1 MKIFMGLLIIACLA
15 FPVFSQD
22 QNQRT
27 DYTELGEPLEAAI
40 SRSTEMLASFDSW
53 SNNDENT
60 KMYSSF
66 RKRYD
71 DLVVALRESEAR
83 MGLLFRTYSRA
94 DYVKKERDLYDGL
107 LTQLKTVKSEYDNWL
122 STVQ

>member
-1 MKIFMGLLIIACLA
+1 MKIFMGFFIFACLA
-15 FPVFSQD
+15 FPVFSQT

-27 DYTELGEPLEAAI
+27 DYTELGEPLETEI
-40 SRSTEMLASFDSW
+40 SRSTDMLASFDSW

-60 KMYSSF
+60 KMYSAF

-71 DLVVALRESEAR
+71 DLVIALRESEAR

-94 DYVKKERDLYDGL
+94 DHVKIERDTYEGL
-107 LTQLKTVKSEYDNWL
+107 LNELKEVKSNYDNWL